1 MASGYKELA
10 IEYRTKMQQAEAR
23 CFELEKAVAE
33 ASQSIAKIKTEEGVM
48 TQAEIDA
55 LLEQKQDLEDNLK
68 VYSQFADNV
77 ERQTGIPLVDLASTI
92 CDQRDALEA
101 YRIKLENATS
111 IEGSVRKQAKNYEN
125 KWKQAEKRVETAESQ
140 RDKAQGRV
148 RKLEADLFREKLNTK
163 NTKDLASAS
172 SSPKTVAVA
181 FSSRKRRA
189 CEDQDDEELDIK
201 IKLRSAPET
210 PVKQAKISTSAPV
223 MPFAQSPSEL
233 RSGSRA
239 PVERKFQPNARL
251 VQRLSLDKRG

>member
-55 LLEQKQDLEDNLK
+55 LLKRNQDLEENAAACARW
-68 VYSQFADNV
+68 V
-77 ERQTGIPLVDLASTI
+77 VDLEKKTQVSYTDIATAF

-125 KWKQAEKRVETAESQ
+125 KWKQAEKRIETAESQ

-163 NTKDLASAS
+163 NTKDLTSAS
-172 SSPKTVAVA
+172 SPSAPVAA
-181 FSSRKRRA
+181 TSSSRKRRA

-201 IKLRSAPET
+201 IKPRSAPET

-239 PVERKFQPNARL
+239 PGEGKFQPNARL
-251 VQRLSLDKRG
+251 MQRLNLNKRG